1 MDTPSVLGD
10 FLRSRRARLQPEDVG
25 LQAYGARR
33 RVPGL
38 RREELAQLAGVSVT
52 HYTRLEQGQS
62 TNASDA
68 VLDAIARALR
78 LNADET
84 AHLRDLARPAVPT
97 RQAPLR
103 PDHARPAVTQLIAA
117 MTDVPAVIL
126 DRRNDVLAWN
136 PLGHALLAWHI
147 DFSSPRSPSER
158 PNLTRMLFLDEHT
171 RELHTAWEE
180 EAKTSVAALRLIAGR
195 HPDDRRLAE
204 LIGRLAMKSDEF
216 AAMWSRHPVRSC
228 TSGTK
233 VLHHP
238 FVGALELS
246 FESMQLADG
255 SGQRMLAYSAPAG
268 SASEAGLQLLAGAVL
283 NHPSYDGRPTGVR
296 GRLAGEKPSEK

>member
-84 AHLRDLARPAVPT
+84 AHLRDLARPAAPA

-103 PDHARPAVTQLIAA
+103 PDHARPAVT
-117 MTDVPAVIL
+117 L

-147 DFSSPRSPSER
+147 DFGSPQSPSER

-233 VLHHP
+233 LLHHP

-296 GRLAGEKPSEK
+296 GRLASEKSSEKSSEK

>member
-25 LQAYGARR
+25 LRAYGARR

-78 LNADET
+78 LNTDET
-84 AHLRDLARPAVPT
+84 AHLRDLARPAAPA
-97 RQAPLR
+97 RPAPLR
-103 PDHARPAVTQLIAA
+103 PDYARPAAAQLIAA

-136 PLGHALLAWHI
+136 PLGHALLAGHI
-147 DFSSPRSPSER
+147 DYTAPQSPSER

-171 RELHTAWEE
+171 RELHTAWED
-180 EAKTSVAALRLIAGR
+180 EAKTSVAALRLTAGR

-204 LIGRLAMKSDEF
+204 LIGQLAMKSDEF
-216 AAMWSRHPVRSC
+216 AGMWSRHPVRSC
-228 TSGTK
+228 TFGTK
-233 VLHHP
+233 LLHHP

-246 FESMQLADG
+246 FESMQLADD

-268 SASEAGLQLLAGAVL
+268 SPSQAGLQLLAGTL
-283 NHPSYDGRPTGVR
+283 LSHPPHGARPAAR
-296 GRLAGEKPSEK
+296 GHLAGEKPRDR